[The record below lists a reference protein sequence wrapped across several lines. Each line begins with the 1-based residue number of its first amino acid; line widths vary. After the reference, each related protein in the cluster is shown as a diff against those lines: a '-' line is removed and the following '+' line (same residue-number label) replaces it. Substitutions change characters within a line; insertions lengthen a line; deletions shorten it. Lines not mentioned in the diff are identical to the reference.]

1 MLRAAT
7 TSPNG
12 LHQLGC
18 TDPTNLYSVGQQ
30 CLVPTGFA
38 IQRVNLSVS
47 YYVNH
52 TRCICFIIGESRSAA
67 YSRPIWNKLV
77 LESQAIA
84 DADNRKS
91 VTQSSQT
98 AHLPNVIICRLTVT
112 CFAVCKSDTCVIIIR
127 SELPDSDRATKCL
140 ILSRRHCRSRV
151 YKLYSKS
158 ECVRIFSNEFEVSNL
173 LLGNFKFIG
182 EIMQDTSRLRNWN
195 SHRFND

>member
-1 MLRAAT
+1 M
-7 TSPNG
+7 
-12 LHQLGC
+12 
-18 TDPTNLYSVGQQ
+18 
-30 CLVPTGFA
+30 PTGFA

-52 TRCICFIIGESRSAA
+52 TRCICFIIRESRSAA

-112 CFAVCKSDTCVIIIR
+112 CFAVCKA
-127 SELPDSDRATKCL
+127 DSLHMSSSFVRN
-140 ILSRRHCRSRV
+140 CRTRTGRQNVSSCPGVTVDPESISFTRNRNA
-151 YKLYSKS
+151 L
-158 ECVRIFSNEFEVSNL
+158 EFSPMNL
-173 LLGNFKFIG
+173 KFLTYYLK
-182 EIMQDTSRLRNWN
+182 TSSSLEK
-195 SHRFND
+195 